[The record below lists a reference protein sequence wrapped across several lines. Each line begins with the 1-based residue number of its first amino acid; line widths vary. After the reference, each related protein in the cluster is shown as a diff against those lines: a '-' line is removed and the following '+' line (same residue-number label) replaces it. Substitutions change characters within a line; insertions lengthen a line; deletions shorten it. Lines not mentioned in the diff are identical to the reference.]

1 MTEAWV
7 SIDET
12 AAHIG
17 VTKLSIYR
25 WIEKRGLPA
34 TKVGKLWK
42 LKLSEVDTWMRERPL
57 PGRRVRTNHVTA
69 NTKTARVILLVDDD
83 SLVRTSIAEFLRDE
97 GYTVLSAADGAE
109 ALKLLSGAAR
119 PDAILLDFMMPN
131 VDGWQFREQQAKHPQ
146 LNEVPIIAITGAQF
160 ATLDGITA
168 VLRKPLRLPVLGR
181 TLEGV
186 LEGA

>member
-7 SIDET
+7 SIDEI
-12 AAHIG
+12 AAHLG

-34 TKVGKLWK
+34 TKIGKLWK
-42 LKLSEVDTWMRERPL
+42 LKLSEVDAWMRDRPL
-57 PGRRVRTNHVTA
+57 PGRRVRA
-69 NTKTARVILLVDDD
+69 NTKTERVILLVDDD

-109 ALKLLSGAAR
+109 ALELLAGAAR

-160 ATLDGITA
+160 TTLDGITA

>member
-1 MTEAWV
+1 MQATEPWV
-7 SIDET
+7 SIEEV
-12 AAHIG
+12 AAHLG

-42 LKLSEVDTWMRERPL
+42 LKLSEVETWMRDR
-57 PGRRVRTNHVTA
+57 PGRRIH
-69 NTKTARVILLVDDD
+69 TKKPTDPKAERVILVVDDD
-83 SLVRTSIAEFLRDE
+83 SLARTSIAEFLQDE
-97 GYTVLSAADGAE
+97 GYIVLSAADGGE
-109 ALKLLSGAAR
+109 AMELLGSASR

-131 VDGWQFREQQAKHPQ
+131 VDGWQFREQQAKDPK
-146 LNEVPIIAITGAQF
+146 LNQIPIIAITGAQF

-186 LEGA
+186 LEDA

>member
-1 MTEAWV
+1 VTEAWV
-7 SIDET
+7 SIDDI
-12 AAHIG
+12 AAHLG

-42 LKLSEVDTWMRERPL
+42 LKLSEVDTWMRERPG
-57 PGRRVRTNHVTA
+57 PVRRVRTNA
-69 NTKTARVILLVDDD
+69 KAERVILLVDDD

-109 ALKLLSGAAR
+109 ALELLAGATR
-119 PDAILLDFMMPN
+119 PDVILLDFMMPN
-131 VDGWQFREQQAKHPQ
+131 VDGWQFREQQAKDPQ
-146 LNEVPIIAITGAQF
+146 LNDVPIIAITGAQF